1 MDRGLYAGPVGWVD
15 ARHNGDFGIAL
26 RGGIL
31 EDAATAGVYAG
42 CGIVGASDP
51 AEELAETR
59 AKLRPVLG
67 ALGAE

>member
-26 RGGIL
+26 RGGVQ
-31 EDAATAGVYAG
+31 EDPSTVGVYAG

-67 ALGAE
+67 ALGAD